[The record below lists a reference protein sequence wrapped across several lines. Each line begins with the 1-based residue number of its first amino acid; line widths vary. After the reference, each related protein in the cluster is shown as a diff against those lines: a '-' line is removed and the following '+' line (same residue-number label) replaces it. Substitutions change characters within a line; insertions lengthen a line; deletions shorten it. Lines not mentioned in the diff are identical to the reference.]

1 MNWFERMTSD
11 LRWPTL
17 DQVLTSLREQWV
29 TWVVWFGLFLATVLI
44 LRMLVTRWGQK
55 NEIQKALGL
64 SILLHTVVLLYST
77 TLPLMQGA
85 LGASPTERVS
95 IRHVVLNERE
105 NSPAERSANG
115 RSAVWDQ
122 LPNTSA
128 ESLDRLDKAP
138 VNPLAID
145 NPNRTASELPDTQA
159 RVPDLPDTPT
169 SQPVDPATV
178 TSTQKPQVTAEANPT
193 KIPEESAEARPG
205 ESQPSA
211 TTSRQPRVAPGVAAS
226 QVERMTREGNT
237 ESVGVKLN
245 PLESLATSAVPVE
258 PDAKLPRGLPVGLSQ
273 PRLGPLPSKLL
284 EDDDAGATSGN
295 ATGAVGSG
303 SPTAKPFARLGGQRT
318 ADNSKRVDPD
328 SPSRLASSVGTAAI
342 SPDAATTNPLR
353 VGPKSDG
360 VPLDETAPRA
370 TRSDLGLS
378 FDKKAAQQARP
389 YELRA
394 PSKRKQAAAAMGAT
408 DASERAV
415 EMGLQWLALHQSP
428 DGSWD
433 ADGFSAMCPVG
444 EVCRGHA
451 RIVEFDPTTP
461 FKLEAADRVGR
472 TPDQIRTRLALL
484 ESQRQQRQV
493 SGIDADAGLTG
504 LAVLAFLGAGYTHEE
519 GIYADTVDRALRWL
533 VRQQSAD
540 GFLGGRAAYY
550 ARMYCHGMA
559 SIALGEAYGM
569 TNDERLHQPLAAA
582 IRFIVTAQHS
592 DGGWRYTPAGTQGD
606 MSMFGWQLMA
616 LKSAATAGVD
626 VPQETLDRTITFLKN
641 AGQGRNGGLAAYRVL
656 PPEFPR
662 EQPKPSM
669 TAEALFCR
677 QMVGMKRTNPASI
690 EAAEFLLQ
698 HPPRRAEPDLYYWY
712 YGTLAMYQY
721 GGQAWRTWN
730 EALLDS
736 LVIEQRSTG
745 HSAGSWD
752 PRAPWGDYGGRVYS
766 TAMSTLSLE
775 VYYRFL
781 PLYQMGGKYEDAG
794 R

>member
-11 LRWPTL
+11 WRWPTL

-29 TWVVWFGLFLATVLI
+29 VWIVWFGLFLATILI

-77 TLPLMQGA
+77 TLPLMQGT
-85 LGASPTERVS
+85 LGATQPERVS
-95 IRHVVLNERE
+95 IRHVVLTERD
-105 NSPAERSANG
+105 NNPSERSATG
-115 RSAVWDQ
+115 RSAVWDR
-122 LPNTSA
+122 LPDTSDD
-128 ESLDRLDKAP
+128 SFDRLDKSPAD
-138 VNPLAID
+138 PLAMSSPD
-145 NPNRTASELPDTQA
+145 RKASDLPDTQA
-159 RVPDLPDTPT
+159 KVPDLPDTPT
-169 SQPVDPATV
+169 SPPVDPTTV
-178 TSTQKPQVTAEANPT
+178 TSAQKTQVTAEANPT
-193 KIPEESAEARPG
+193 KIPEETAEARPG
-205 ESQPSA
+205 QALPSSN
-211 TTSRQPRVAPGVAAS
+211 TSRQPRAAPGVAAS

-258 PDAKLPRGLPVGLSQ
+258 PDAKIPRGQPVGLTQ

-284 EDDDAGATSGN
+284 EDDDAGAVSGKSN
-295 ATGAVGSG
+295 GNVGSG
-303 SPTAKPFARLGGQRT
+303 SPTAKPFARLGGQRSP
-318 ADNSKRVDPD
+318 DNSKRVNPD

-342 SPDAATTNPLR
+342 SPDAATANPLR
-353 VGPKSDG
+353 VGPKSEG
-360 VPLDETAPRA
+360 APLDEAAPRP
-370 TRSDLGLS
+370 TRADLGLS

-389 YELRA
+389 YELRT
-394 PSKRKQAAAAMGAT
+394 PSKRKEAAAAMGAT

-415 EMGLQWLALHQSP
+415 EMGLQWLALHQSA

-433 ADGFSAMCPVG
+433 ADGFAAMCPAG
-444 EVCRGHA
+444 DVCRGHS
-451 RIVEFDPTTP
+451 RIVEYDATAP
-461 FKLEAADRVGR
+461 FELEPAERARLS
-472 TPDQIRTRLALL
+472 PDQLRARLAQL
-484 ESQRQQRQV
+484 SAQRQQRQV
-493 SGIDADAGLTG
+493 SGLDADAGLTG

-533 VRQQSAD
+533 VRQQAAD
-540 GFLGGRAAYY
+540 GFLGGKAAYY

-569 TNDERLHQPLAAA
+569 TSDSTLREPLAAA
-582 IRFIVTAQHS
+582 IRFIVSTQNS
-592 DGGWRYTPAGTQGD
+592 DGSWRYSKGTQGD
-606 MSMFGWQLMA
+606 MSIFGWQLMA
-616 LKSAATAGVD
+616 LKSAATAGID

-641 AGQGRNGGLAAYRVL
+641 AGQGRNGGLAGYRAA
-656 PPEFPR
+656 

-730 EALLDS
+730 EALRDS
-736 LVIEQRSTG
+736 LVVEQRSAG